1 MGYPKGR
8 SGSSPLWSNTGILT
22 QPALQQEIIQLVEKI
37 PGVASVVG
45 DFESPPIEYM
55 FP

>member
-1 MGYPKGR
+1 VIR
-8 SGSSPLWSNTGILT
+8 VAGILT
-22 QPALQQEIIQLVEKI
+22 QPALQQEIVRLVE
-37 PGVASVVG
+37 GVEGVTKVEA